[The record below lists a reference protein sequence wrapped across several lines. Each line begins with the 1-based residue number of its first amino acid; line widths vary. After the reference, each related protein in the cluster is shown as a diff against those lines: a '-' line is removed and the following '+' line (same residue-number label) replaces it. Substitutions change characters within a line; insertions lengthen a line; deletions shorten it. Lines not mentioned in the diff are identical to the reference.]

1 MSYATLEGGFKL
13 HFEEHGAGPPV
24 VLLHGL
30 SGNLDLWAPQVPALA
45 ERYRVIA
52 VDIRG
57 HGRSDKPPGPYS
69 VDQFAEDVRGL
80 LDHLGI
86 ERAVVGGLS
95 MGGGTAQTLA
105 LRHPERVQ
113 ALMLLSTSS
122 TFTPFVR
129 ERFLRRAEI
138 AEREGM
144 APLVDGMMAIWFTP
158 EHLREPSPEIERI
171 RAMTLANDPAA
182 FAAASRANA
191 ARDWTDRLPEIHCPT
206 LFVGGLEDP
215 ANAAANAAVYRERL
229 ADVEIHLLP
238 GVSHLLNVE
247 TPETLNALLLA
258 FLDRV
263 TAGAADRKR

>member
-1 MSYATLEGGFKL
+1 VPNTTLDGGFKL
-13 HFEEHGAGPPV
+13 YFEEHGTGPPV

-30 SGNLDLWAPQVPALA
+30 SESLEAWAAQVPALA
-45 ERYRVIA
+45 ERYRVITP
-52 VDIRG
+52 DIRG

-95 MGGGTAQTLA
+95 MGGGVAQTLT
-105 LRHPERVQ
+105 LRHPRLVR
-113 ALMLLSTSS
+113 ALILVSTSS

-144 APLVDGMMAIWFTP
+144 APLIDGMMAIWFTP
-158 EHLREPSPEIERI
+158 ERLRAPTPEVEHI
-171 RAMTLANDPAA
+171 RAMTLANDPLA

-191 ARDWTDRLPEIHCPT
+191 ARDWTERLSEIRCPT
-206 LFVGGLEDP
+206 LFVGGLDDP
-215 ANAAANAAVYRERL
+215 ADPATAAAVYRERL
-229 ADVEIHLLP
+229 PDLETHLLP
-238 GVSHLLNVE
+238 GVSHVLNVE
-247 TPETLNALLLA
+247 AAATLNALLLA

-263 TAGAADRKR
+263 VD

>member
-1 MSYATLEGGFKL
+1 
-13 HFEEHGAGPPV
+13 
-24 VLLHGL
+24 
-30 SGNLDLWAPQVPALA
+30 
-45 ERYRVIA
+45 VITP
-52 VDIRG
+52 DIRG

-95 MGGGTAQTLA
+95 MGGGVAQTLA
-105 LRHPERVQ
+105 LRHPRRVR
-113 ALMLLSTSS
+113 ALILVSTSS

-129 ERFLRRAEI
+129 QRFLSRAEI

-144 APLVDGMMAIWFTP
+144 APLIDGMLAIWFTP
-158 EHLREPSPEIERI
+158 ERLRAPTPEIEHI
-171 RAMTLANDPAA
+171 RAMTLANDPLA

-191 ARDWTDRLPEIHCPT
+191 ARDWTARLSEIHCPT

-215 ANAAANAAVYRERL
+215 ADPAAAAAVYQARL
-229 ADVEIHLLP
+229 PEVETHLLP

-247 TPETLNALLLA
+247 AAGTLNALLLS

-263 TAGAADRKR
+263 LD